1 MRTKVVGRKASRTAR
16 PFSGESVTTDRRSSV
31 PEAGRPGGRAQGG
44 LPVVLTT
51 AATIASAAAG
61 ARLPLGSVDHLPPCQ
76 KTPCGLARRAHPPFA
91 TAAACRIHGMWIQR
105 LTEGPPQWQWPAPE
119 PSNRLSRLSRCSSS
133 RRNTA
138 FSVDRVKLY
147 SMLETLYL

>member
-31 PEAGRPGGRAQGG
+31 PEAGRPGAGRAARRLDDRGHHRQRCGRS
-44 LPVVLTT
+44 
-51 AATIASAAAG
+51 ASSPG
-61 ARLPLGSVDHLPPCQ
+61 VCRPPPPPCQ
-76 KTPCGLARRAHPPFA
+76 KTPCGLAQRAHPPFA

-105 LTEGPPQWQWPAPE
+105 LTGGPPQRQWPAPE